1 MKYRTLDES
10 GDYTLGKNI
19 FLTDKEAVAQAILT
33 RMKLLYAE
41 WWEDTEDGLPLFEK
55 ILGVYGTEE
64 NKNAVDLIISERIL
78 GTKGV
83 KSISS
88 YDSTIQSRDY
98 KANIRIETMYGEV
111 NLEFKSNNDII
122 TINLDTYLS

>member
-1 MKYRTLDES
+1 MKYRTLDQS

-19 FLTDKEAVAQAILT
+19 FHTDKEAVAQAILT

-88 YDSTIQSRDY
+88 YDSTIEGRSY
-98 KANIRIETMYGEV
+98 EANIKIDTIFGTIS
-111 NLEFKSNNDII
+111 LEFNRSNII
-122 TINLDTYLS
+122 VIVN

>member
-10 GDYTLGKNI
+10 GDYTLRKNI

-55 ILGVYGTEE
+55 ILGIYGTEE

-111 NLEFKSNNDII
+111 NLEFKSNNNII
-122 TINLDTYLS
+122 TIN